1 MKPDQGPSVMMAKK
15 MEKDGIFVEIGTWEG
30 GFSRAL
36 LSYTQCKKLYCVDP
50 YKHFSNNEYPDG
62 MNLLSQEQFD
72 TKFATTRKALQ
83 EFGDRVEMVRLES
96 SEAVTKFADESLD
109 YVYIDGNH
117 DYRYVL
123 NDIKLWYPK
132 VKKGGF
138 LCGDDVYST
147 DLKEHDAD
155 GNVTRV
161 WSAGCWGKYGTYK
174 AAVDSGYPFTIDG
187 TQFIM
192 KVI

>member
-1 MKPDQGPSVMMAKK
+1 MKPDQSPSLMIAKK
-15 MEKDGIFVEIGTWEG
+15 MENEGIFVEIGTWEG

-36 LSYTQCKKLYCVDP
+36 LASTACKKLYCVDP

-62 MNLLSQEQFD
+62 MNRLSQQEFD
-72 TKFATTRKALQ
+72 TKYETTHATLK
-83 EFGDRVEMVRLES
+83 EFGNRVEMVRLES

-117 DYRYVL
+117 DYKYVL
-123 NDIKLWYPK
+123 NDIRLWYPK
-132 VKKGGF
+132 VKKGGYI
-138 LCGDDVYST
+138 CGDDVYST
-147 DLKEHDAD
+147 DIGEHDAD

-161 WSAGCWGKYGTYK
+161 WSPGCWGKYGTYK
-174 AAVDSGYPFTIDG
+174 AAVDSGYPFIVDG
-187 TQFIM
+187 TQFSM